1 VEPCDPLDHLARVWH
16 LLDLGHAL
24 GCASV
29 ALVVEQS
36 KHRVSN
42 RGGRQLVLEKL
53 AARSGGDDSIRVGV
67 LVGALWEY
75 QQRRTERERT

>member
-1 VEPCDPLDHLARVWH
+1 
-16 LLDLGHAL
+16 
-24 GCASV
+24 
-29 ALVVEQS
+29 VEQS